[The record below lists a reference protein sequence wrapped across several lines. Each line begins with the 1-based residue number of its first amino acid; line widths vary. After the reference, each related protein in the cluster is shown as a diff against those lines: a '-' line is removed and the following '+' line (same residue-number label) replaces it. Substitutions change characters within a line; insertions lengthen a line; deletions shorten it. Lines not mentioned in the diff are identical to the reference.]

1 MNPIVQL
8 KWLIITVYTEK
19 KSESCD
25 KRFAEYKYYKTQTAR
40 KRYGKR
46 YIMQLQSK
54 DKWSNYSKIKVIFKV
69 SKPSTDK
76 EVFHNKLT

>member
-40 KRYGKR
+40 KSYGKR
-46 YIMQLQSK
+46 YIC
-54 DKWSNYSKIKVIFKV
+54 NYNPKI
-69 SKPSTDK
+69 SD
-76 EVFHNKLT
+76 LTILK